1 MGERKHITLR
11 IDAEKWQRAKIKMLE
26 RGKGETFQD
35 ICEQAIDKYIEE
47 NDEVNKKK

>member
-1 MGERKHITLR
+1 MEKIKSLTIR
-11 IDAEKWQRAKIKMLE
+11 INAEKWQRAKIQMLE